1 MIQTGVVQGI
11 EKAIA
16 RYEKKGTIYF
26 ALYCGN
32 DKYPVVNGLNG
43 RWDEISE
50 CVEELKEYFDD
61 ITPDHKKIYQILWY
75 EGSVKADGKGKINE
89 VPEGSVKFVTLNHD
103 QIQNYVQDY
112 RERGEQYRADRD
124 NELRSRIAA
133 LESAKKIDDNEEDY
147 EETDK
152 PLNSLM
158 GLVQNP
164 DVVNFLVGTVQTI
177 IDRLLPPN
185 KNISGIAGIVGNEYT
200 SKLNQ
205 ALDIL
210 RKHDPNLE
218 DDLMILANMAENS
231 PLQFKMLLNMLR
243 K

>member
-11 EKAIA
+11 DKAIA
-16 RYEKKGTIYF
+16 RYEKKGSIYF

-43 RWDEISE
+43 RWEEISE
-50 CVEELKEYFDD
+50 CVEEIKEYFDD
-61 ITPDHKKIYQILWY
+61 ITPDHKKVYSIVWY
-75 EGSVKADGKGKINE
+75 EGAVKPDQKGKISDI
-89 VPEGSVKFVTLNHD
+89 PEGSVKFITSNPE
-103 QIQNYVQDY
+103 QIQTYIEGYQQ
-112 RERGEQYRADRD
+112 RQQQYIGTRD
-124 NELRSRIAA
+124 NEILSRISA
-133 LESAKKIDDNEEDY
+133 LESAKKNNDDEEEY
-147 EETDK
+147 EENEK
-152 PLNSLM
+152 PVNALV

-164 DVVNFLVGTVQTI
+164 DIVNFLVGTVQTI
-177 IDRLLPPN
+177 IDRILPP
-185 KNISGIAGIVGNEYT
+185 KKIISGIAGIEENN
-200 SKLNQ
+200 KLNQ

-210 RKHDPNLE
+210 RKHDPNLD

>member
-43 RWDEISE
+43 RWDDISE

-75 EGSVKADGKGKINE
+75 EASVKPDAKGKIND

-103 QIQNYVQDY
+103 QIQTYVQDY
-112 RERGEQYRADRD
+112 RERGEQYRANRD
-124 NELRSRIAA
+124 NELASRIAA

-147 EETDK
+147 EDEK
-152 PLNSLM
+152 PVNALM

-164 DVVNFLVGTVQTI
+164 DVVNFIVGTVQTI
-177 IDRLLPPN
+177 IDRILPP
-185 KNISGIAGIVGNEYT
+185 KKTIAGIAGIEDD
-200 SKLNQ
+200 SKLNK
-205 ALDIL
+205 ALEIL
-210 RKHDPNLE
+210 RKHDPQLE
-218 DDLMILANMAENS
+218 DDLMILAEMAENS